1 MRIFATYNTNLLNC
15 LHKMKKENT
24 QVIFNNHIDSLAEK
38 IENLILESRQKV
50 VSAVNITMVYTYYE
64 IGRHIVED
72 EQEGEIR
79 AEYGKAVL
87 KGLASRLTKRFGKG
101 YSTTNLKQMRQ
112 LFLSYAKSQT
122 MSDLLQNGNNQ
133 TIEEIP
139 SFTLS
144 WSHYLKLMRI
154 SNPEER
160 RFYEIEA
167 TNNKWSLKELERQ
180 YNSSLYERLALSR
193 NKEDILKL
201 SQQGQLIEKPQD
213 LLKDPYI
220 LEFTGLPEIPSY
232 TEKKLEKRLID
243 NLQSF
248 LLELGKGFTF
258 VGRQVRLSFSEEH
271 YYIDLVFYNRLLRS
285 FVLIDLKRGKLKH
298 QDIGQ
303 MQMYVNYYDRE
314 VKMDDEN
321 PTIGLLLCADKEN
334 SVIEYTLPQNNNQI
348 FAAKYETVLPS
359 KEELKNLIE

>member
-1 MRIFATYNTNLLNC
+1 
-15 LHKMKKENT
+15 
-24 QVIFNNHIDSLAEK
+24 
-38 IENLILESRQKV
+38 
-50 VSAVNITMVYTYYE
+50 
-64 IGRHIVED
+64 
-72 EQEGEIR
+72 
-79 AEYGKAVL
+79 
-87 KGLASRLTKRFGKG
+87 
-101 YSTTNLKQMRQ
+101 MRQ

-193 NKEDILKL
+193 NKEDLLKL

-232 TEKKLEKRLID
+232 TEKNLEKRLID

>member
-1 MRIFATYNTNLLNC
+1 MRTFATYNTNLLNC

-193 NKEDILKL
+193 NKEDILNL

-220 LEFTGLPEIPSY
+220 LEFTGLPE
-232 TEKKLEKRLID
+232 
-243 NLQSF
+243 
-248 LLELGKGFTF
+248 
-258 VGRQVRLSFSEEH
+258 
-271 YYIDLVFYNRLLRS
+271 
-285 FVLIDLKRGKLKH
+285 
-298 QDIGQ
+298 
-303 MQMYVNYYDRE
+303 
-314 VKMDDEN
+314 
-321 PTIGLLLCADKEN
+321 LLLCADKEN